1 MELSKEKG
9 HYPKF
14 KGSDWESGK
23 YFEQR
28 DYTTGERVGEFVTTE
43 QWKELQAEVQQNGV
57 RNACL
62 FAIAP
67 NGSTSIIAG
76 STASID
82 PLYELLSYEEKTTYK
97 IANPAPDLS
106 DKTLR
111 HYKTAFLV
119 DPHASI
125 HLAPPRTRHLAQGQS
140 FNLYVRPDIKAT
152 EFLELHLH
160 AWRAGLKSTYYV
172 RSRALTI
179 EECDSC
185 AS

>member
-14 KGSDWESGK
+14 KGSDWESGH
-23 YFEQR
+23 YFDQR
-28 DYTTGERVGEFVTTE
+28 EYTSGERVGEFVTTE
-43 QWKELQAEVQQNGV
+43 QWKELQAEVRQNGV
-57 RNACL
+57 RNAWL

-106 DKTLR
+106 EKQVLITKR
-111 HYKTAFLV
+111 
-119 DPHASI
+119 
-125 HLAPPRTRHLAQGQS
+125 
-140 FNLYVRPDIKAT
+140 
-152 EFLELHLH
+152 
-160 AWRAGLKSTYYV
+160 
-172 RSRALTI
+172 RSRWINMLPLIWRLPVSATSIRDKVSTSTFDQILKQQNSWNCICTPG
-179 EECDSC
+179 EP
-185 AS
+185 A